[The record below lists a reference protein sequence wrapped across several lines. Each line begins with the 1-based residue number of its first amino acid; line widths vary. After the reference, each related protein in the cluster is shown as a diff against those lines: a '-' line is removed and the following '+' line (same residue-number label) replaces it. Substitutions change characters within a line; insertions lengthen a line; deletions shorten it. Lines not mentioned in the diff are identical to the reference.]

1 MLNRIRHA
9 LRAPLARIVDEAA
22 ERHIVRYEQ
31 LVEKVRQDF
40 ENLARQEGDRLA
52 RVAHEI
58 EFRARRDIH
67 AAAERHAVATTEA
80 FVREHLPTA
89 RTFPHPAETL
99 AHALSLAP
107 EAGLACEFGV
117 FSGSTLKTIA
127 AARAGHDVYGFDSFR
142 GLPEDWRPNIPA
154 GAFHAERVP
163 EVDGASIVAGWFSET
178 LPGFLAEHPGP
189 VAFLHLDADLYS
201 STRTVLEEIGDRLR
215 PGSVVLFDE
224 YFNYPGWEGHEHRA
238 WREFVA
244 ERGVDFEYLCYTSNN
259 EQLAV
264 RITEVPARA
273 RGRRP

>member
-9 LRAPLARIVDEAA
+9 LRASLMRIADEAA
-22 ERHIVRYEQ
+22 DRHYARCEQ
-31 LVEKVRQDF
+31 LIEKLRQDL
-40 ENLARQEGDRLA
+40 ESAQRRESERLT
-52 RVAHEI
+52 RVAGDI
-58 EFRARRDIH
+58 EFRARRDIA
-67 AAAERHAVATTEA
+67 AAAERHAVATTEE

-107 EAGLACEFGV
+107 EDGMACEFGV
-117 FSGSTLKTIA
+117 FSGGSLKTIVT
-127 AARAGHDVYGFDSFR
+127 ARAGRDVYGFDSFQ
-142 GLPEDWRPNIPA
+142 GLPEDWRANIPA
-154 GAFHAERVP
+154 GAFRAEQVP
-163 EVDGASIVAGWFSET
+163 EVDGATIVSGWFSDT

-201 STRTVLEEIGDRLR
+201 STKTVLEKIGDRLR

-238 WREFVA
+238 WREFV
-244 ERGVDFEYLCYTSNN
+244 EKHGVGFEYLCYTSNN

-264 RITEVPARA
+264 RLTDGDAGA
-273 RGRRP
+273 RG